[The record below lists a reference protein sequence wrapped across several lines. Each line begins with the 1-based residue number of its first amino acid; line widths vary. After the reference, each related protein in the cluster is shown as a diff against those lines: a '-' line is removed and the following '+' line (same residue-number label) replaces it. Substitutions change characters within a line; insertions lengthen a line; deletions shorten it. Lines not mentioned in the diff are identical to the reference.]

1 MKMIPLLVAAVMIAA
16 PAHAQSVAPRAAVSQ
31 IAQAVEDRYFDVGQG
46 REIADLLRAEAR
58 EGLYDALTDPRDL
71 EVALTR
77 RLKPLDRHFT
87 VTWRAPTAATPTPA
101 APAPRELEPVPFEV
115 GVARRGQGFLSV
127 NILPGNVAV
136 IDMQMFVDFD
146 TAQDP
151 ARRQADAVLQ
161 MVSGADAVIFDLRDN
176 GGGSPAMV
184 GYLVSAFAPHG
195 ANIYNTFK
203 GRDGETSESPR
214 ESYASPRVDV
224 PVFVLTSGRS
234 GSAAEAFSYTLQAA
248 RRATVVGERS
258 AGAANPGGPVSTPSG
273 FSIFVPYGSPVNP
286 VTGGN
291 WEGTGVAPD
300 IEASS
305 EQALNVAWKAALK
318 AQESRLTGPVAVE
331 ARWTLEALEAP
342 AIAIDPVAYVGQ
354 FSGSSIEAGD
364 DGLLYRSGRKPAW
377 RLQPLSA
384 DLFFSEDAPYRRVRF
399 ERGAQGQVIAIET
412 LDGQTGSVRRL
423 RRGE

>member
-1 MKMIPLLVAAVMIAA
+1 MKMISLLAGALLFAA
-16 PAHAQSVAPRAAVSQ
+16 PVQAQSVAPRTVVSQ
-31 IAQAVEDRYFDVGQG
+31 IAQAVEDRYFDVERG
-46 REIADLLRAEAR
+46 REIADVLRSEADA
-58 EGLYDALTDPRDL
+58 GLYDSLTDPRDL

-77 RLKPLDRHFT
+77 RMKPLDQHFN
-87 VTWRAPTAATPTPA
+87 VSWRDPAAAPVAA
-101 APAPRELEPVPFEV
+101 APAPRSLEPVPFEV

-136 IDMQMFVDFD
+136 IDMQMFADFD
-146 TAQDP
+146 GAEDP

-184 GYLVSAFAPHG
+184 GYLVSAFVAPG
-195 ANIYNTFK
+195 ADVYNVFR
-203 GRDGETSESPR
+203 GREGQASESPR
-214 ESYASPRVDV
+214 ERYASPRVDV
-224 PVFVLTSGRS
+224 PVFVLTSGRT

-258 AGAANPGGPVSTPSG
+258 AGAANPGGPVGTPSG
-273 FSIFVPYGSPVNP
+273 FSVFVSSGSPVNP
-286 VTGGN
+286 ITGGN
-291 WEGTGVAPD
+291 WEGTGVQPD

-305 EQALNVAWKAALK
+305 EQALDVAWKAALM
-318 AQESRLTGPVAVE
+318 AQETRLTGPVAVE

-342 AIAIDPVAYVGQ
+342 TVAINAAAYVGDYN
-354 FSGSSIEAGD
+354 GSRIEAL
-364 DGLLYRSGRKPAW
+364 DGELLYRSGRRPAW

-384 DLFFSEDAPYRRVRF
+384 DLFFNRDQPYRRVRF
-399 ERGAQGQVIAIET
+399 ERDAEGRVVALET
-412 LDGQTGSVRRL
+412 LDGQTGAARRL